1 MIHYQIW
8 RCQDGCR
15 QTRKKG
21 CERRYEGCRVRQYGL
36 PTLIIRIALRGFS
49 KIGLESEVYLYCKR
63 DIRKTKPVY
72 QLPDG
77 YSSCLLDFELLKNR
91 SAIPFIPAK
100 LDIFRKRLSSA
111 DNRGVGILHNGRLVG
126 FAWLSLN
133 EIEVPFEM
141 PKEVKI
147 ELSKE
152 EGYLLDVFTHPGHRG
167 QGFHNFYTLWCFET
181 LEKLGRTI
189 AITIIDQDNRAARRP
204 QSRNGF
210 LITTKYTFRRRFNK
224 KWIRVQATNNERLYA

>member
-8 RCQDGCR
+8 LCQDGCR

-91 SAIPFIPAK
+91 SAIPFSFAK
-100 LDIFRKRLSSA
+100 LDIFRKKTVFSWQSGRWHTSQRKTGWICMAVIEWNWSAFWNAERSKDRVVKRRGISTGCIHASWSPRTGLSQ
-111 DNRGVGILHNGRLVG
+111 
-126 FAWLSLN
+126 F
-133 EIEVPFEM
+133 
-141 PKEVKI
+141 
-147 ELSKE
+147 
-152 EGYLLDVFTHPGHRG
+152 
-167 QGFHNFYTLWCFET
+167 
-181 LEKLGRTI
+181 
-189 AITIIDQDNRAARRP
+189 
-204 QSRNGF
+204 
-210 LITTKYTFRRRFNK
+210 
-224 KWIRVQATNNERLYA
+224 LYALVFRNTGKTGKNNCHYHHWSG